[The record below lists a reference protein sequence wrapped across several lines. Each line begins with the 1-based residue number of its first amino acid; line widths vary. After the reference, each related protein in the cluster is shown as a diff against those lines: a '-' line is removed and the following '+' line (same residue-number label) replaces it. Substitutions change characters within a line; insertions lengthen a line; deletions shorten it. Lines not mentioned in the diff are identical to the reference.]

1 MASRSM
7 SISGVLPT
15 DLDDASSHNP
25 IFSGTM
31 DQTYTVTVMDVDG
44 LCMLT
49 KEIRV
54 IVTPDIGLDA
64 MPDTLICEMGEL
76 EITATVTRDFP
87 IEWYSDRALTDNIGT
102 GTAITVMPTDAR
114 TTYYAAVT
122 DDNDCTQI
130 DSTTVIV
137 FNKDVGLEDTLITVC
152 FGEMKALNPN
162 GKPEYEYQWSPADGL
177 DDAYFSQPDL
187 QRHDGSDLHG
197 NGDGCRWT
205 VHADQGDPG
214 DRDAGHRTGCDA

>member
-1 MASRSM
+1 LNPNGKPEYEYQWSPAD
-7 SISGVLPT
+7 G
-15 DLDDASSHNP
+15 LDNASSHNP

-87 IEWYSDRALTDNIGT
+87 IEWYSDRALSDNIGT
-102 GTAITVMPTDAR
+102 GTAITVMPTEAR

-137 FNKDVGLEDTLITVC
+137 FNKDVGWKT
-152 FGEMKALNPN
+152 
-162 GKPEYEYQWSPADGL
+162 
-177 DDAYFSQPDL
+177 
-187 QRHDGSDLHG
+187 R
-197 NGDGCRWT
+197 
-205 VHADQGDPG
+205 
-214 DRDAGHRTGCDA
+214 

>member
-7 SISGVLPT
+7 NISGVLPT
-15 DLDDASSHNP
+15 AWMMPTSHNP

-87 IEWYSDRALTDNIGT
+87 SGTDR
-102 GTAITVMPTDAR
+102 
-114 TTYYAAVT
+114 
-122 DDNDCTQI
+122 C
-130 DSTTVIV
+130 STSASGHKRLPHRVV
-137 FNKDVGLEDTLITVC
+137 QLI
-152 FGEMKALNPN
+152 
-162 GKPEYEYQWSPADGL
+162 EYQWSPDRQHRYRYS
-177 DDAYFSQPDL
+177 DHKESDAYGRSYDL
-187 QRHDGSDLHG
+187 LRSSDG
-197 NGDGCRWT
+197 
-205 VHADQGDPG
+205 
-214 DRDAGHRTGCDA
+214 